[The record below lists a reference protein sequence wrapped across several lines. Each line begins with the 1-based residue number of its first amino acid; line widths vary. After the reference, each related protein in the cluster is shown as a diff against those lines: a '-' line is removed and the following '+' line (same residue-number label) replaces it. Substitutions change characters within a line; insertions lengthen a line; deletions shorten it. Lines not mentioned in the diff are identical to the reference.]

1 MTFRLALPILTL
13 LFVVACPSR
22 PAGQTRAAATP
33 SNAPSAGSAQPGL
46 ARTDEDDPKV
56 ICANRFMKAMV
67 VNNQDEMGALISPDW
82 LRQENIGLDSFMV
95 SRLALP
101 DPMWCPKYELEG
113 IKGDTATFRALLT
126 KGLTR
131 RFALELRREQGTYYV
146 VPGGVDHCCYSIDPW
161 CETE

>member
-1 MTFRLALPILTL
+1 
-13 LFVVACPSR
+13 
-22 PAGQTRAAATP
+22 
-33 SNAPSAGSAQPGL
+33 
-46 ARTDEDDPKV
+46 
-56 ICANRFMKAMV
+56 MKAMIAGD
-67 VNNQDEMGALISPDW
+67 QTEMGALISPDW